1 MSDMKCPI
9 CGKDLVE
16 IELGECWF
24 LACCNSKCKCKGV
37 ASDTVWEYIERTRK
51 ALEIA
56 VDALKDNLSQANFT
70 QMLDASRFHCIRTKC
85 ESALAEITA
94 LKQKD

>member
-24 LACCNSKCKCKGV
+24 LVCCNSKCRCKGV
-37 ASDTVWEYIERTRK
+37 ASDTVWEYIDRTRK
-51 ALEIA
+51 ALYLAFETLKDIKNDPDTNDELTQEIA
-56 VDALKDNLSQANFT
+56 DR
-70 QMLDASRFHCIRTKC
+70 LD
-85 ESALAEITA
+85 EITA
-94 LKQKD
+94 LMQGGQK